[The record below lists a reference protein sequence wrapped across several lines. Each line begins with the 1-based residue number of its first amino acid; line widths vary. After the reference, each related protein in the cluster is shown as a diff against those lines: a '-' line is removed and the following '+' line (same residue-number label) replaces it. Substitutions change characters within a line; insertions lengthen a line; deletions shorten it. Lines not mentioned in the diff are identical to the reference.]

1 MKYIAKPYLL
11 KNTGMKEFDDI
22 KEAVLY
28 LEKYTGY
35 KMDFVKDRKTK
46 EKTYDWELVG
56 SSSVLKRNPI
66 ARDLR
71 TAKYRARVV
80 RSKKAYKRKG
90 RVAQLDRAS
99 DF

>member
-11 KNTGMKEFDDI
+11 KDTDMKEFDDI

-56 SSSVLKRNPI
+56 KLIRVKTESDSS
-66 ARDLR
+66 
-71 TAKYRARVV
+71 
-80 RSKKAYKRKG
+80 RSAN
-90 RVAQLDRAS
+90 S
-99 DF
+99 